1 MTNIN
6 TSVIRARIENRAC
19 ENALAA
25 ALRIR
30 TLTPD
35 VKQAI
40 SHYLLNEGALE
51 RGLRLILANSSKIRT
66 SQDLFAAVACE
77 NRQSENFIPAKG
89 LYKIIGFAAWL
100 GGERTWEETCE
111 RALALGYAKT
121 TKNGACGRIRW
132 VMDAHLSLFVQALLN
147 EDQRRR
153 SRINAGKHVVLKAMR
168 TADSFHCATDSRCNR
183 DTPLSEM
190 REELNAAIE
199 RGAGDFGVTTAGT
212 QASQVKSTFRAL
224 GLTRTEKW
232 TGEGVALNGSM
243 IDLIRAAAAREPIPA
258 RMLSKGL

>member
-1 MTNIN
+1 MTNVNAI
-6 TSVIRARIENRAC
+6 SARHC
-19 ENALAA
+19 EAALAA

-30 TLTPD
+30 TLTAD
-35 VKQAI
+35 TKQAI
-40 SHYLLNEGALE
+40 SAFVINEGALE
-51 RGLRLILANSSKIRT
+51 RGLQLILQNSSKIH
-66 SQDLFAAVACE
+66 SADDFFAAVACE
-77 NRQSENFIPAKG
+77 NKKSDLFIPAKG
-89 LYKIIGFAAWL
+89 LYKLIGFAAWL
-100 GGERTWEETCE
+100 GGERTWKETCA
-111 RALALGYAKT
+111 RALALGLVKT

-153 SRINAGKHVVLKAMR
+153 SRINAGKHVALKAMR
-168 TADSFHCATDSRCNR
+168 TADSFHCATDQRCNR
-183 DTPLSEM
+183 ETPLEIM

-199 RGAGDFGVTTAGT
+199 RGAGDFNVTTAGT

-243 IDLIRAAAAREPIPA
+243 IDLIRAAQAREPIPA